1 MRSVGIIVVIVFG
14 RNMENK
20 IDPFDKRF
28 VKRAIDHLGLVK
40 IIKSIS
46 AFVVIS
52 VNKPDE
58 NGAKNLYRKR
68 GDKILSPGMIV
79 GIFFIAD
86 LIGKHIYNS

>member
-1 MRSVGIIVVIVFG
+1 MKEKV
-14 RNMENK
+14 
-20 IDPFDKRF
+20 DPFSKRL
-28 VKRAIDHLGLVK
+28 VKRTIDHLGLIK

-46 AFVVIS
+46 TFVVIS

-58 NGAKNLYRKR
+58 YGAKNLYRKR

-86 LIGKHIYNS
+86 LIGNHIYNS